1 MRTVNSL
8 IGSAIERLEDL
19 RFLRGRGQYVDDLA
33 RKDMLH
39 AAFLRSS
46 VAHGRIRSI
55 DDSAARALPGVHSVI
70 TAKDIGNRVPR
81 VPMRLQPLPDFEPFG
96 QPVIAEHKVRYVGEV
111 LALVLA
117 DTAGIAEDA
126 LGLIEVD
133 IDPLPA
139 VADRRSSAQNASL
152 LFEDKG
158 TNLAI
163 KFHAVR
169 GDAAAAFKDAPY
181 VRRESFRT
189 QRHMALPMEPR
200 GLLAEWDA
208 ARGRLTVSGGAKVL
222 FFNRRTLAKEM
233 GLPESAIE
241 IVEND
246 VGGGFGARGE
256 FYPEDFLIPFAA
268 RHTGRPVKWTEDRRE
283 NLMCLN
289 HAREAECDVEIAC
302 TREGTILGLR
312 GHAYVDVGAY
322 MRTNGAVGARNI
334 AQFMSGPYRIANI
347 DIDVALQLTNKT
359 PVGTYRGPG
368 RFETDFFRER
378 FLDMVAQDLG
388 LDRVE
393 FRRRNLVRLQE
404 MPYSIATIT
413 PFESKDEFD
422 SGDYQ
427 VTLDRCLDEIQW
439 AEKSKL
445 AGKLIDGRY
454 HGVAIGCFI
463 EGGAAGPKE
472 SARMVL
478 EPDGLYSVYVGSS
491 AIGQGLETAFAQIA
505 ADALEVPMDRIRGV
519 FHGTTSFVSDGYGAY
534 HSRSVVMGGSAM
546 LAAAANLRDMIRAQ
560 AAERLG
566 CAPAEIEI
574 VEGTKAV
581 GPGGKIGSV
590 ARAFDRRH
598 LGRGRLS
605 QQEAHLHLRRPC
617 RARGGRSQARSRG
630 AHRLCHRRR
639 LRPHHQSIDGAWP
652 GCRLGGAGAGR
663 CHDGASRLRPTGPA
677 ADRLAR
683 RLSHS
688 DRQRLPEHPRH
699 RAGKSSLTDQPAWCQ
714 GRRRGRHHR
723 RRRRHGQCGRQCAE
737 HVRGA
742 ATRASAHAHAH
753 LGAGAGKQAARGGVS
768 YRHRACPGRELAATG
783 PWHRAKRGDVR
794 PTLAQQRI
802 AKRNIVNTCRGLLG
816 PGSSL
821 AYARSSGTR
830 EVTQPPL
837 SLH

>member
-55 DDSAARALPGVHSVI
+55 DVSAARALPGVHGVL

-96 QPVIAEHKVRYVGEV
+96 QPVIAETKVRYVGEV
-111 LALVLA
+111 LAFVLA
-117 DTAGIAEDA
+117 DSAGIAEDA

-133 IDPLPA
+133 IEALPA
-139 VADRRSSAQNASL
+139 VADRHASAQDASL

-163 KFHAVR
+163 KFHAVL

-208 ARGRLTVSGGAKVL
+208 AQGRLTVSGGAKVL
-222 FFNRRTLAKEM
+222 FFNRRILAKEM

-334 AQFMSGPYRIANI
+334 AQFMSGPYRIPNI

-393 FRRRNLVRLQE
+393 FRRRNLVSRQE

-427 VTLDRCLDEIQW
+427 ITLDRCLDEI
-439 AEKSKL
+439 
-445 AGKLIDGRY
+445 DGRKS
-454 HGVAIGCFI
+454 
-463 EGGAAGPKE
+463 P
-472 SARMVL
+472 SW
-478 EPDGLYSVYVGSS
+478 
-491 AIGQGLETAFAQIA
+491 
-505 ADALEVPMDRIRGV
+505 
-519 FHGTTSFVSDGYGAY
+519 
-534 HSRSVVMGGSAM
+534 
-546 LAAAANLRDMIRAQ
+546 
-560 AAERLG
+560 
-566 CAPAEIEI
+566 PA
-574 VEGTKAV
+574 
-581 GPGGKIGSV
+581 S
-590 ARAFDRRH
+590 
-598 LGRGRLS
+598 
-605 QQEAHLHLRRPC
+605 
-617 RARGGRSQARSRG
+617 
-630 AHRLCHRRR
+630 
-639 LRPHHQSIDGAWP
+639 
-652 GCRLGGAGAGR
+652 
-663 CHDGASRLRPTGPA
+663 
-677 ADRLAR
+677 
-683 RLSHS
+683 
-688 DRQRLPEHPRH
+688 
-699 RAGKSSLTDQPAWCQ
+699 
-714 GRRRGRHHR
+714 
-723 RRRRHGQCGRQCAE
+723 
-737 HVRGA
+737 
-742 ATRASAHAHAH
+742 
-753 LGAGAGKQAARGGVS
+753 
-768 YRHRACPGRELAATG
+768 
-783 PWHRAKRGDVR
+783 
-794 PTLAQQRI
+794 
-802 AKRNIVNTCRGLLG
+802 
-816 PGSSL
+816 
-821 AYARSSGTR
+821 
-830 EVTQPPL
+830 
-837 SLH
+837 